1 MNRSLL
7 FAICILLSTPAP
19 ADSFRCGRSLVKV
32 GDSTN
37 TLIKKC
43 GDPVRKYSSKEN
55 INDNGRQ
62 AHTSVSNWVFP
73 RRSGKDMIVSVHSGS
88 VVKMQID

>member
-1 MNRSLL
+1 MNRLAL
-7 FAICILLSTPAP
+7 FTICILLSNTTP

-32 GDSTN
+32 GDSSN

-43 GDPVRKYSSKEN
+43 GDPIRKYTSKEN
-55 INDNGRQ
+55 INDHGRQ
-62 AHTSVSNWVFP
+62 VQTGVSNWVFP
-73 RRSGKDMIVSVHSGS
+73 RKGSKDMIVSVYSGA

>member
-7 FAICILLSTPAP
+7 FTICILLSNPAL

-37 TLIKKC
+37 TLNKKC
-43 GDPVRKYSSKEN
+43 GDPVRKYTSKEN
-55 INDNGRQ
+55 INDHGLQ
-62 AHTSVSNWVFP
+62 VQKGVSNWVFT
-73 RRSGKDMIVSVHSGS
+73 RKGGKDMIVSIHSGS

>member
-1 MNRSLL
+1 MNRLL
-7 FAICILLSTPAP
+7 VFTICILLSNTAT
-19 ADSFRCGRSLVKV
+19 ANSFRCGRALVKV

-43 GDPVRKYSSKEN
+43 GGPVRKYTSKES
-55 INDNGRQ
+55 INNHGRQ
-62 AHTSVSNWVFP
+62 VQTGVSNWVFQ
-73 RRSGKDMIVSVHSGS
+73 RKGGKDMIVSVYSGA